1 MFSPLQVGLRRRTYS
16 ILSGSVLSVWGRV
29 ENILSRYGGSGHN
42 KMQVIR
48 LKTQEGKKLVG
59 TVIPKNCVELIRKD
73 LSSDAEKV
81 EELK

>member
-1 MFSPLQVGLRRRTYS
+1 MRRRTYS

-29 ENILSRYGGSGHN
+29 EAVLSRYGSSGQN

-48 LKTQEGKKLVG
+48 LKTQEGKKVVG
-59 TVIPKNCVELIRKD
+59 TVIPKNCVEVIRKD

-81 EELK
+81 EEIK